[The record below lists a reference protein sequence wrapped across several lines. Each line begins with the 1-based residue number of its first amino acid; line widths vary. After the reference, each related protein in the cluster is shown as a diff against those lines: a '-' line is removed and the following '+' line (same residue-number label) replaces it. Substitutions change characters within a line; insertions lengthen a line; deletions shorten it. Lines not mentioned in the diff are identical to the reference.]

1 MQNLPDQATKPMG
14 DHPDRLIV
22 PQARHIA
29 AIEDREDASF
39 VLDRRVGSL
48 IENAP
53 HMTVALRGPMAV
65 VHSCALVVAGA
76 RAHP

>member
-1 MQNLPDQATKPMG
+1 MG

-48 IENAP
+48 IEP
-53 HMTVALRGPMAV
+53 QLRD
-65 VHSCALVVAGA
+65 
-76 RAHP
+76 